1 MRMTV
6 ADLILKY
13 LEAEGVEYMFGVP
26 GTSLVPLF
34 AACNRNS
41 NVKPIL
47 TKHEQGAA
55 FMADGYARVKRS
67 LGVCFGTSGP
77 GATNLVTGVA
87 NAFVDNVPV
96 LVLTGQVPTS
106 AYGKGTFQD
115 STREGIDSVSMFDPI
130 TKQSSMMISKYKAV
144 DELREALRV
153 ALTGKKGPVHL
164 SLPKDV
170 MSEEIETD
178 LPSLSTYRH
187 SVEYFDRRLVIEAAQ
202 ELARAR
208 WPVILAGSGTVASG
222 ACEDL
227 QDLAE
232 MLSIPVATTPKAKGA
247 FPEDHPL
254 ALGVLGLCGSPLAER
269 YIKSSETDLLLVVGA
284 SLNQITTMS
293 WDPRLAPSKCL
304 IHINIDPV
312 EIGKNYQADIPL
324 IGDAGTIINE
334 ISFRLLRNL
343 VEQKEKRKDR
353 EEKIARL
360 RREIGMYIE
369 PEKMRS
375 DSVPVKPQ
383 RMVKE
388 LEEALPKDAILFV
401 DTGNHICWAIHY
413 MEFRRPDAFISA
425 FGMLTMGYASAA
437 VVGGKLAAGDR
448 PVVALVG
455 DGCFLMN
462 GMEVA
467 TAVSHDIPVVW
478 VVQNN
483 AKLGLV
489 HELQKFSLGDN
500 TVATTFKEV
509 NLAKVAEG
517 LGAVGYRIEKPNE
530 LKELLPKAIASGK
543 PTVIDC
549 LIDPDE
555 VPSLSPFVEGL
566 KNFSHRLDMM

>member
-6 ADLILKY
+6 ADLVLRY
-13 LEAEGVEYMFGVP
+13 LEAEGVEYIFGVP

-41 NVKPIL
+41 NIKPIL

-77 GATNLVTGVA
+77 GTTNLVTGVA

-115 STREGIDSVSMFDPI
+115 STKEGIDSVSMFDPI
-130 TKQSSMMISKYKAV
+130 TKQSSMVISKYKAV
-144 DELREALRV
+144 DELCEALRV

-164 SLPKDV
+164 SLPKDI
-170 MSEEIETD
+170 MSEEIETN
-178 LPSLSTYRH
+178 LPSPPTYRH
-187 SVEYFDRRLVIEAAQ
+187 SAEYFDRRLVIEAAQ

-208 WPVILAGSGTVASG
+208 WPAILAGSGTVASG

-227 QDLAE
+227 RDLAE

-269 YIKSSETDLLLVVGA
+269 YIRSRETDLLLVVGA

-293 WDPRLAPSKCL
+293 WDPQLAPSKCL

-312 EIGKNYQADIPL
+312 EISKNYQADIPL
-324 IGDAGTIINE
+324 IGDARTIINE
-334 ISFRLLRNL
+334 ISFRILRNL

-353 EEKIARL
+353 EEKIASL
-360 RREIGMYIE
+360 RREVGMYIE
-369 PEKMRS
+369 PEKTRS

-388 LEEALPKDAILFV
+388 LEEALPKNAVLFV

-413 MEFRRPDAFISA
+413 MKFRRPDAFISA

-437 VVGGKLAAGDR
+437 AVGGKLAAGDR

-467 TAVSHDIPVVW
+467 TAVNHDIPVVW
-478 VVQNN
+478 VIQNN

-489 HELQKFSLGDN
+489 HELQKFSLGNN

-530 LKELLPKAIASGK
+530 LKKLLPKAIASGK

-566 KNFSHRLDMM
+566 KNFSHRLDMI